1 LRILFDIGHPAHV
14 HFFRHVI
21 SILEGD
27 GHEILV
33 TAREKE
39 VTYHLLKAY
48 NIPFTPRGGFRKG
61 MLDKAFGLLKTDY
74 QMYKIAKAFQP
85 DILIGV
91 HNPYIAH
98 ISRLL
103 NKPSIIFTD
112 TERVGIAST
121 LTFPFADVVLT
132 PSCFTETIDRKKQ
145 VFINGYKELAYLHP
159 NQFTPDI
166 SVLDDLGLKVGENF
180 IILRFISWGASH
192 DTNLHGVVKG
202 SEADIAKTL
211 SEYGRVFVTSE
222 KELDP
227 LLEPYRISVPPEKIH
242 SLLYYASLY
251 FGEGGTMATE
261 SAVLGTPSIHVESTD
276 EGIAT
281 GNFIGNYLDL
291 RNNYDLLHFFPDQ
304 VSALEKARE
313 ILQNPSSKSEW
324 QKKRNILIQ
333 EKTDVTRWMVD
344 FIEKYPESFK
354 RLVQK

>member
-1 LRILFDIGHPAHV
+1 MRILFDIGHPAHV

-21 SILEGD
+21 ESLKQN

-39 VTYHLLKAY
+39 VTYHLLRSY

-61 MLDKAFGLLKTDY
+61 MLDKALGLLKTDY
-74 QMYKIAKAFQP
+74 QMYKIAKSFQP

-98 ISRLL
+98 VSRLL
-103 NKPSIIFTD
+103 NRRSIIFTD

-132 PSCFTETIDRKKQ
+132 PSCFTETINRKKQ
-145 VFINGYKELAYLHP
+145 VFFNGYKELGYLHP
-159 NQFTPDI
+159 NQFTPDP
-166 SVLDDLGLKVGENF
+166 SVLNDLGLREGEKF

-202 SEADIAKTL
+202 SEVDIAKTL

-227 LLEPYRISVPPEKIH
+227 VLEPYRISVPPEKIH

-276 EGIAT
+276 EGVAT

-291 RNNYDLLHFFPDQ
+291 RNNYDLLYFYPDQ
-304 VSALEKARE
+304 DSALEKARE
-313 ILQNPSSKSEW
+313 ILENPYSKSEW
-324 QKKRNILIQ
+324 LKKREILLQ
-333 EKTDVTRWMVD
+333 EKIDVTQWMVD
-344 FIEKYPESFK
+344 FIEKYPGSFTNLL
-354 RLVQK
+354 RN